1 MSMQD
6 ESLGQLARRIPG
18 ATKIFHEHD
27 LDFCCGG
34 AHTLREAA
42 QVKGVDAAA
51 IEARLQALLADAPAD
66 RKDWAEAP
74 ADELIA
80 HILVRFHERH
90 REQLPELIRLARRV
104 ETVHGDRPDCP
115 VGLADHLDV
124 MFQELLSHMQKE
136 EQVLFPMLARG
147 MGAMAGA
154 PITVMR
160 MEHDDHG
167 VALQRLCDL
176 THDITLPQA
185 ACNTW
190 RALYLGLRT
199 FREDLMEHIHL
210 ENNVLFEN
218 ATHPAAHPASH
229 PASHLAP
236 VRAR

>member
-6 ESLGQLARRIPG
+6 QSLGQLARRIPG
-18 ATKIFHEHD
+18 ATKIFHDFD

-42 QVKGVDAAA
+42 QAKGLDAAA
-51 IEARLQALLADAPAD
+51 IEARLQALQADAPTD
-66 RKDWAEAP
+66 GQDWGEAP
-74 ADELIA
+74 AGELIEY
-80 HILVRFHERH
+80 ILARYHERH

-104 ETVHGDRPDCP
+104 EEVHGERPECP
-115 VGLADHLDV
+115 VGLADLLSG
-124 MFQELLSHMQKE
+124 MQQELLSHMQKE
-136 EQVLFPMLARG
+136 EQVLFPMLSRG
-147 MGAMAGA
+147 MGSMAGA
-154 PITVMR
+154 PISVMR

-167 VALQRLCDL
+167 QALQRLADL

-199 FREDLMEHIHL
+199 FREDLMDHIHL

-218 ATHPAAHPASH
+218 ALRPAQGGAH
-229 PASHLAP
+229 
-236 VRAR
+236 

>member
-6 ESLGQLARRIPG
+6 QSLGQLARRIPG
-18 ATKIFHEHD
+18 ATKIFHDYD

-34 AHTLREAA
+34 SHTLRDAA
-42 QVKGVDAAA
+42 QAKGLDAAA
-51 IEARLQALLADAPAD
+51 IEARLQALQ
-66 RKDWAEAP
+66 AEAP
-74 ADELIA
+74 AAGHDWSEVPAGELIGY
-80 HILVRFHERH
+80 ILARFHERH

-104 ETVHGDRPDCP
+104 EEVHGDRPECP
-115 VGLADHLDV
+115 VGLADHLSV
-124 MFQELLSHMQKE
+124 MLQELLSHMQKE
-136 EQVLFPMLARG
+136 EQVLFPMLSRG
-147 MGAMAGA
+147 MGAMASA

-167 VALQRLCDL
+167 AALQRLSDL
-176 THDITLPQA
+176 THDITLPRA

-218 ATHPAAHPASH
+218 AARPAHPAN
-229 PASHLAP
+229 PAH
-236 VRAR
+236 